1 MGFRAKSPSDI
12 TGGYLVEFE
21 LDERWPDEES
31 GFVTEEGQPAVIQ
44 SPKHTTVSEVNY
56 IAGLFQRLE
65 DSLLDTDSSD
75 IQYQEYIDME
85 SFVKKYLVEELSKN
99 IDANKTSQ
107 YFYKY
112 PDSISSKF
120 MPALPGTMTRAGAT
134 VENWILIWTYGI
146 PRSYMPA
153 GTFIPIP
160 FGRSFMTRN
169 PFRMRYVPAFPLR
182 RCL

>member
-1 MGFRAKSPSDI
+1 
-12 TGGYLVEFE
+12 
-21 LDERWPDEES
+21 
-31 GFVTEEGQPAVIQ
+31 
-44 SPKHTTVSEVNY
+44 
-56 IAGLFQRLE
+56 
-65 DSLLDTDSSD
+65 
-75 IQYQEYIDME
+75 ME

-146 PRSYMPA
+146 PRQLYASRHIYPHSIWA
-153 GTFIPIP
+153 Q
-160 FGRSFMTRN
+160 
-169 PFRMRYVPAFPLR
+169 L
-182 RCL
+182 